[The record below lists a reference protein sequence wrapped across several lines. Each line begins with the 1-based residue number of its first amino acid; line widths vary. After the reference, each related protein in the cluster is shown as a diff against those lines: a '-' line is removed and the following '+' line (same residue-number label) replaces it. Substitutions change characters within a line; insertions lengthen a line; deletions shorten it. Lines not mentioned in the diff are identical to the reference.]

1 MKNRDFTM
9 SDHNVPMLEIL
20 NLWKSYDG
28 NQAVRGLDLEINHGE
43 IFGLLG
49 PNGAGKTTTLKIMV
63 GLLKMDRGIVKIN
76 GIDISEEPYE
86 YKRQIGYLPENPTL
100 PEYLTAEEFLGYVA
114 KIRDIPP
121 KEIQEKLDHYFKLFD
136 LKKRRKDLI
145 VSFSRGMKQKLA
157 FSAALIHEPDFLI
170 LDEPLIGIDPTG
182 QHHIKTI
189 LKEMLKEDR
198 SVLVS
203 THMLDTVERLC
214 DRVSILHY
222 GRNVVTGNLEK
233 LRSISKTG
241 ENSTLE
247 EIFLKLT
254 QETEG
259 VIEEKPKQ
267 RRLFGLFRKRK

>member
-1 MKNRDFTM
+1 M
-9 SDHNVPMLEIL
+9 SAYGVPILEIL

-28 NQAVRGLDLEINHGE
+28 NQAVRGLDLEIERGE

-63 GLLKMDRGIVKIN
+63 GLLKMDKGVVKID

-86 YKRQIGYLPENPTL
+86 YKRRIGYLPENPTL

-114 KIRDIPP
+114 KIRDVPP
-121 KEIQEKLDHYFKLFD
+121 NEIEERTDYYFKLFD
-136 LKKRRKDLI
+136 LEKRRRDII

-157 FSAALIHEPDFLI
+157 ISAALIHEPDFLI

-182 QHHIKTI
+182 QHHIKNT

-214 DRVSILHY
+214 DRVSIIHY
-222 GRNVVTGNLEK
+222 GRNVVSGDLEK
-233 LRSISKTG
+233 LRRISETDKD
-241 ENSTLE
+241 STLE

-254 QETEG
+254 QETEE
-259 VIEEKPKQ
+259 VVEERLK
-267 RRLFGLFRKRK
+267 RRRFFGLFRKRG